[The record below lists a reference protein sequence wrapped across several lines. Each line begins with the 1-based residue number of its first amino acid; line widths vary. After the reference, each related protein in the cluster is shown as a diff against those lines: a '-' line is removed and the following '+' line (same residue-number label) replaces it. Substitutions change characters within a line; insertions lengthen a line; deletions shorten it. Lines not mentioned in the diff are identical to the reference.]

1 MRAAVLWERGGEL
14 EVRDDV
20 ELRELGPQDVR
31 VRLAASGVCH
41 TDVSVQAG
49 TLAAEIPCVPGHEGA
64 GTVTAVG
71 PEVEGIRAG
80 DPVILAAAT
89 GCLRC
94 PSCLRGQTHLCRK
107 GMGSWGPPADGSPA
121 PFYSA
126 GVNLPGYVGTFAE
139 EIVVPQ
145 DCAVKIE
152 PDVPLDVVALIGC
165 CVVTGVGAALNTA
178 RIEPGSTVAVFGCG
192 GIGSAAIQGARIAG
206 AAEIVAVDPVEA
218 KLETAAHFGATRA
231 VAPGGID
238 GVKRELTGGVGFDY
252 ALECAGHASVVRQAY
267 DAIRPGGTLVLVGV
281 GDPEDRL
288 PLSPTEL
295 VIEAKTLKGSLYGDA
310 NARRDFARLIHW
322 WRNGQLD
329 LEGLISRRWRLD
341 EINQAFRALEA
352 GEVVRSLIEL
362 E

>member
-206 AAEIVAVDPVEA
+206 AAEIVAVDPVACAVKLA
-218 KLETAAHFGATRA
+218 KREQTLRGAGRCGSAQMPCRGQAVAGNIPRDQAEGEMCRRVAARGHVGEMGTRA
-231 VAPGGID
+231 LMALGRGTFQPLD
-238 GVKRELTGGVGFDY
+238 G
-252 ALECAGHASVVRQAY
+252 
-267 DAIRPGGTLVLVGV
+267 
-281 GDPEDRL
+281 L
-288 PLSPTEL
+288 PS
-295 VIEAKTLKGSLYGDA
+295 IE
-310 NARRDFARLIHW
+310 R
-322 WRNGQLD
+322 
-329 LEGLISRRWRLD
+329 
-341 EINQAFRALEA
+341 
-352 GEVVRSLIEL
+352 
-362 E
+362 